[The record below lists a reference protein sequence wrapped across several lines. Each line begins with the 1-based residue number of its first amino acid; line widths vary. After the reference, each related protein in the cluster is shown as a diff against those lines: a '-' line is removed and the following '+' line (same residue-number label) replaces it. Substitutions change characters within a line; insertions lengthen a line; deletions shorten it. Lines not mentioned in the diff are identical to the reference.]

1 MKATPG
7 PVTLLMGTMGMLGLL
22 LTGCTD
28 NTGAI
33 DQEGHNGYD
42 RMACTNFA
50 AMANDV
56 RHNAIGRDAASAQAD
71 QIAGWS
77 QRGGDVRIRQA
88 GGKLADAYHA
98 KDTGAVT
105 AAIDEFTAA
114 CAW

>member
-7 PVTLLMGTMGMLGLL
+7 PVTLLMGTMGMLGVL

-56 RHNAIGRDAASAQAD
+56 RHNAITTDQANAVAQQLAAT
-71 QIAGWS
+71 S
-77 QRGGDVRIRQA
+77 QRGGDVRIRTA
-88 GGKLADAYHA
+88 GGRLADAYRA
-98 KDTGAVT
+98 RDTAAVT
-105 AAIDEFTAA
+105 VAIADFTAA